1 MVESSPNRMQGRF
14 FGKEGGGHLCLG
26 GGRAKPVGISRE
38 RYVELIRGS
47 ACFSPL

>member
-26 GGRAKPVGISRE
+26 GGCTKAVGISCE
-38 RYVELIRGS
+38 CYVEFIRGS